1 MLIAVVCWAIYGI
14 ISSKAKI
21 PPIALTF
28 YSFVVC
34 LILLIPFVIWEQ
46 PQNILPDLTGR
57 VWIAIPYMS
66 IFPSVIGYLIQQFS
80 IKEIGPSRTSIFV
93 NLVPVFSIILA
104 VLLLN
109 ETLEPVKLLT
119 GGLIVAGVV
128 ITQKEK
134 L

>member
-1 MLIAVVCWAIYGI
+1 
-14 ISSKAKI
+14 
-21 PPIALTF
+21 
-28 YSFVVC
+28 
-34 LILLIPFVIWEQ
+34 
-46 PQNILPDLTGR
+46 
-57 VWIAIPYMS
+57 MS